1 MKISEKLLDLF
12 NQQIK
17 LEYDS
22 RNVYF
27 GMESYLRDENWDG
40 FANWF
45 MVQADEEMAHCRY
58 FMEYLSFIGQKWEMR
73 ALDAQTN
80 TYESVADVWAKGL
93 EHEKFIT
100 ASINKLYDQAVE
112 DKDYLAQ
119 KFLDWYVSEQAE
131 EEDNFS
137 TWLEKVKRAGQG
149 PGLTIL
155 DREAAAR
162 VFTPPA
168 NPPVAPL

>member
-1 MKISEKLLDLF
+1 MKISKKLLDLF

-27 GMESYLRDENWDG
+27 GMESYLRNEDWNG

-45 MVQADEEMAHCRY
+45 MVQADEEMAHCRF
-58 FMEYLSFIGQKWEMR
+58 FMEYLGFIGEKWEMR
-73 ALDAQTN
+73 GLDDHTN
-80 TYESVADVWAKGL
+80 SYESIADVWEKGL

-100 ASINKLYDQAVE
+100 ASINTLYDQAVK

-119 KFLDWYVSEQAE
+119 NFLNWYVNEQAE
-131 EEDNFS
+131 EEDNFT
-137 TWLEKVKRAGQG
+137 TWLTRVKRSGEG
-149 PGLTIL
+149 PGLTVL
-155 DREAAAR
+155 DGEAGAR
-162 VFTPPA
+162 VFVAPA